1 MEIFFICLVA
11 LGASLLTLFSGFG
24 LGTILMPAMAI
35 FFSLE
40 TAIALTAVVHFA
52 NNLFKLV
59 LLGKSARWDVVWKFG
74 APGFVAAFA
83 GAKILFFLENAPPL
97 LTYSVGG
104 RDFEITFVKMTVAGL
119 IIFFLALE
127 MSPAF
132 SKLSFPLKF
141 LPAGGAVSGFL
152 GGLSGHQGALRAAF
166 LVRCNLSKESFIA
179 TGVVIACLVD
189 TSRIFVYAGHLSS
202 GFGDNQ
208 LLLVCATL
216 SAFLGVFAGTRLL
229 KKITMAAV
237 QRIVSVMLAVIAVL
251 LAAGLI

>member
-1 MEIFFICLVA
+1 MEVFFICLVA

-35 FFSLE
+35 FFPLD

-52 NNLFKLV
+52 NNFFKLI
-59 LLGKSARWDVVWKFG
+59 LLGRSARRDVVLRFG
-74 APGFVAAFA
+74 ASAFAAAFL
-83 GAKILFFLENAPPL
+83 GAKILFLLESVTPVL
-97 LTYSVGG
+97 SYSLGG
-104 RDFEITFVKMTVAGL
+104 RIFEVTFIKLAVAAL
-119 IIFFLALE
+119 IILFLVLE

-132 SKLSFPLKF
+132 SKISFPLKF
-141 LPAGGAVSGFL
+141 LPVGGAVSGFL

-189 TSRIFVYAGHLSS
+189 VSRIFVYSGHLSS
-202 GFGDNQ
+202 SVGENK
-208 LLLVCATL
+208 LLLLSATL
-216 SAFLGVFAGTRLL
+216 AAFTGVFAGTRLL

-237 QRIVSVMLAVIAVL
+237 QKIVSAMLAVIALL
-251 LAAGLI
+251 LALGLV

>member
-1 MEIFFICLVA
+1 MEILFICLVA

-24 LGTILMPAMAI
+24 LGTILMPAMA
-35 FFSLE
+35 FFFPLD

-52 NNLFKLV
+52 NNLFKLT

-74 APGFVAAFA
+74 VPGFFAAFA
-83 GAKILFFLENAPPL
+83 GAKVLFLLENAPPL
-97 LTYSVGG
+97 LTYSLGG
-104 RDFEITFVKMTVAGL
+104 RDFEITFVKMTVAAL
-119 IIFFLALE
+119 IVFFLALE

-141 LPAGGAVSGFL
+141 LPVGGAVSGFL

-166 LVRCNLSKESFIA
+166 LVRCDLSKESFIA

-189 TSRIFVYAGHLSS
+189 VSRIFVYSGHLSS
-202 GFGDNQ
+202 GIGDNRV
-208 LLLVCATL
+208 LLICATL

-251 LAAGLI
+251 LAAGLV